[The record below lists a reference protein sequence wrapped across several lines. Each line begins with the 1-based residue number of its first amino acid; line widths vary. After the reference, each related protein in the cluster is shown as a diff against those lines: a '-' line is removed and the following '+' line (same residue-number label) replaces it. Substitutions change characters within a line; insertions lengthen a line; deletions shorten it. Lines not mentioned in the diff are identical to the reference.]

1 MRMVAPEGPVDQAGT
16 LSGHPIAMA
25 AGTATLDLLTPA
37 VYTGLERIGAQLEA
51 GLREAAAD
59 AGHQVGISRVGSLLT
74 VFFRPTA
81 PKNSAEALASDR
93 DAFARFF
100 GAMLDEG
107 VLLPPSQFA
116 AWFVGTQHT
125 DADVDATVSAA
136 RKAFRA

>member
-59 AGHQVGISRVGSLLT
+59 AGRQVGISRVGSLLT

-107 VLLPPSQFA
+107 ILLPPSQFA
-116 AWFVGTQHT
+116 AWFLGAQHT
-125 DADVDATVSAA
+125 EADVDATVAAA